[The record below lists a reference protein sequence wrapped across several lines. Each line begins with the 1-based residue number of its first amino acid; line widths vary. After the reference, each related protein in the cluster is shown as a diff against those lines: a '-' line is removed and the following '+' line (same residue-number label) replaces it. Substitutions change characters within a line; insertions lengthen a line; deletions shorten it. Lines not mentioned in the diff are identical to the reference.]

1 MFMTEYR
8 RQVTFLKTLLSYS
21 DAEEHCQL
29 QDRLAQAEKNEKC
42 LLCACRLVGLI
53 GAFGVLGLGYSAV
66 LLPEFFH
73 RSSHVLIQFFS
84 ALGLGSAMC
93 LLVFVGLW
101 FYYRGAVNR
110 IHDECRRI
118 ITRMLESKMCVDEHT
133 FFPAIIENPDLRV
146 SAVQFITH
154 TESASLSIR
163 KAS

>member
-1 MFMTEYR
+1 MTEYR
-8 RQVTFLKTLLSYS
+8 RQVAFLKTLLWYS
-21 DAEEHCQL
+21 DADEHRHL
-29 QDRLAQAEKNEKC
+29 HERLAQAEKNEHC

-53 GAFGVLGLGYSAV
+53 GALGVLGLGYSAV

-101 FYYRGAVNR
+101 FYYRGTVNR
-110 IHDECRRI
+110 IHEECRRI
-118 ITRMLESKMCVDEHT
+118 VTRMLESRLRVSEHT
-133 FFPAIIENPDLRV
+133 FFPAIVENPALRV
-146 SAVQFITH
+146 SAIEFITH